1 MAKETKNVGR
11 LDRVIR
17 MLLAVLLA
25 MVILTNY
32 LGNWGNLILFAMVA
46 LLGYTS
52 LASACPIY
60 SILGKST
67 YTKKK

>member
-11 LDRVIR
+11 IDRVIR
-17 MLLAVLLA
+17 MIIA
-25 MVILTNY
+25 VILAIIILSNNI
-32 LGNWGNLILFAMVA
+32 GQWGNLILFAFVA

-52 LASACPIY
+52 LASTCPIY

-67 YTKKK
+67 LKKK